1 MKLYWAWAA
10 AVQLKLVIYLSQTRP
25 DLVFVLGLK
34 KNKSKL
40 NCMDLGSDEE
50 ARDLLLN
57 IAELLSQ
64 K

>member
-1 MKLYWAWAA
+1 M
-10 AVQLKLVIYLSQTRP
+10 IYLSQTRP

-34 KNKSKL
+34 KNKSKF

-50 ARDLLLN
+50 ARDLFLN